1 MEGLLLEFFGTGD
14 DLDALHMC
22 ARAAVVFVL
31 VLIMV
36 RAAGRRSFA
45 LRSPFDLVV
54 TILLGA
60 VGGRAIVGA
69 SPFWPTMAACATLVL
84 MHRSVAWFAVV
95 WPTIGRVLNNPVRL
109 LWNNDEMDPV
119 AMRRA
124 LLTEEDLLEAARK
137 AGERDLS
144 PFAEIRLERSGRIT
158 LIRKKS
164 E

>member
-1 MEGLLLEFFGTGD
+1 MEGWVLDFFGTGD
-14 DLDALHMC
+14 DLDLLHMC
-22 ARAAVVFVL
+22 SRAAVVFLLML
-31 VLIMV
+31 VMV

-84 MHRSVAWFAVV
+84 MHRGVAWLAVASPLIARIV
-95 WPTIGRVLNNPVRL
+95 NNPVRL
-109 LWNNDEMDPV
+109 LWSNGHIDPK

-124 LLTEEDLLEAARK
+124 LLTEEDLLEAARD
-137 AGERDLS
+137 AGERDLTR
-144 PFAEIRLERSGRIT
+144 FAEIRLERSGRIT
-158 LIRKKS
+158 LIRKRPD
-164 E
+164 